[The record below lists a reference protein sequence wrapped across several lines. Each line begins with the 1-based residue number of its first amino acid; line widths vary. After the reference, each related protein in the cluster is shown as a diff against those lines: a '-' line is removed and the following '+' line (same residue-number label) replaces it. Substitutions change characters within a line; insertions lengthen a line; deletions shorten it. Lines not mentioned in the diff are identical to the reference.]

1 MRIIIMG
8 PPGVGK
14 GTQATKLQSQFKI
27 PHISTGDIFRTI
39 LRSEGDIADEVRKYL
54 DEGLLVPDELTNRV
68 VETRFEQGD
77 DITKGFI
84 FDGYP
89 RNVDQAEA
97 FSKYLKENNYKLD
110 IVINFEA
117 KDEVIVERLSGR
129 RVCPKCGETY
139 HLETKKPKVD
149 MIWDNDQT
157 ELIQREDDK
166 PETIL
171 KRLAVYHQQT
181 KPLINYYE
189 KLGLLKT
196 VDGTGTIEETY
207 ETILKVLEAL

>member
-84 FDGYP
+84 FDGYQIG
-89 RNVDQAEA
+89 RA
-97 FSKYLKENNYKLD
+97 SCR
-110 IVINFEA
+110 
-117 KDEVIVERLSGR
+117 ER
-129 RVCPKCGETY
+129 V
-139 HLETKKPKVD
+139 
-149 MIWDNDQT
+149 
-157 ELIQREDDK
+157 
-166 PETIL
+166 
-171 KRLAVYHQQT
+171 
-181 KPLINYYE
+181 
-189 KLGLLKT
+189 
-196 VDGTGTIEETY
+196 
-207 ETILKVLEAL
+207 

>member
-84 FDGYP
+84 FDDYP

-149 MIWDNDQT
+149 MICDNDQT

-171 KRLAVYHQQT
+171 KRLAVYHEQT